1 METVCCVCHVCAW
14 CAVVLCWD
22 LVCVYVCVL
31 CVSLCVCPCVCSYV
45 CPCVLRVFLCGNGG
59 SEGSGSEDA
68 ILVLIVL
75 CVAIRDADLCNQT

>member
-1 METVCCVCHVCAW
+1 MSG
-14 CAVVLCWD
+14 D
-22 LVCVYVCVL
+22 RML
-31 CVSLCVCPCVCSYV
+31 CVSRVCVVCGSVVLGSCMCVCVCPCECPCVCPCVFSY
-45 CPCVLRVFLCGNGG
+45 VLRVFLCGNGG